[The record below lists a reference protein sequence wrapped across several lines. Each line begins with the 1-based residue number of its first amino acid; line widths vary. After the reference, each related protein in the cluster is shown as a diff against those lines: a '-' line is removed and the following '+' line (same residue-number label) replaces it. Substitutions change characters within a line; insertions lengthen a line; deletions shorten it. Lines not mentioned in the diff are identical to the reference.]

1 VTAGFVR
8 EARAADAAGLARV
21 QVASWRASF
30 AGLLPAAVLAELT
43 STEAEQRWA
52 ERWLEAIT
60 KPPTSRHRVHVAV
73 TQPSSLPGIE
83 PRSLPGS
90 ATEAAEAAEAA
101 GATEAAGA
109 AGAAGSAAELAGFA
123 AAGPATD
130 ADLWPA
136 TDAELYELHVL
147 PELTGQGHGGRLL
160 HAVADTLAE
169 DGFRTAYTWALSA
182 DDSRLEFLES
192 AGWAPDGSHSNLDM
206 GVKVHVV
213 RLCTRLSP
221 ASS

>member
-1 VTAGFVR
+1 MTGGFVR
-8 EARAADAAGLARV
+8 AARSSDAAGVARV
-21 QVASWRASF
+21 QVASWRASL
-30 AGLLPAAVLAELT
+30 AGLVPASVLAELT
-43 STEAEQRWA
+43 SAEAERRWA

-73 TQPSSLPGIE
+73 TAPGA
-83 PRSLPGS
+83 GTG
-90 ATEAAEAAEAA
+90 AGGAARAGEAA
-101 GATEAAGA
+101 GSTPDPPG
-109 AGAAGSAAELAGFA
+109 LAGFA

-147 PELTGQGHGGRLL
+147 PELAGQGHGGRLL

-169 DGFRTAYTWALSA
+169 DGFRTAYTWALSG
-182 DDSRLEFLES
+182 DDERLSFLEA

-213 RLCTRLSP
+213 RLHTRLSP
-221 ASS
+221 AAG